1 MFRPTRETIG
11 LFLLMLIVFSI
22 FTSCFF
28 DSAEAKKKKKKKVV
42 VEEITPEEQAKLDE
56 EKEQRRQ
63 QRQLLRDAAWYYSD
77 NAYDRCLNSGC
88 HKLSCARLHQCVEDN
103 FNDVGST
110 QATNLGRST
119 AEIVRFFMRGH
130 NKWQWNM
137 IVHQMVKW
145 MKDNKVFDARLIR
158 EALDKQ
164 FSNLQLKLLV
174 NDEPN
179 NDNLFTD
186 DMDPEFIE
194 RRLWR
199 KGEKERKKR
208 EAIDKGEPVPVFPD
222 DDDQIAWKEEKEEKE
237 KQANQ
242 EAQETQE
249 ENEDES
255 QGEDQNDHDD
265 ESHQEL

>member
-1 MFRPTRETIG
+1 MFQPRRQTIG
-11 LFLLMLIVFSI
+11 LILLSLILFSI
-22 FTSCFF
+22 ITSCFF
-28 DSAEAKKKKKKKVV
+28 ESAEAKKKKKKKA
-42 VEEITPEEQAKLDE
+42 VENEITPEEQAKLDA
-56 EKEQRRQ
+56 EKELRKQ
-63 QRQLLRDAAWYYSD
+63 QRQLLRDAAWFYSD

-88 HKLSCARLHQCVEDN
+88 HKLSCARLHQAVEDI

-119 AEIVRFFMRGH
+119 LEIVKFFMQGH

-174 NDEPN
+174 NDDPR
-179 NDNLFTD
+179 NDHLFTD

-199 KGEKERKKR
+199 QGEKERKKK
-208 EAIDKGEPVPVFPD
+208 EALEKGEPVPVFPD
-222 DDDQIAWKEEKEEKE
+222 DDDQIVE
-237 KQANQ
+237 KQ
-242 EAQETQE
+242 E
-249 ENEDES
+249 EQDAEDEGGDS
-255 QGEDQNDHDD
+255 QGNDQNG
-265 ESHQEL
+265 ESHEEL